1 MDEAKAGRLYPFDEG
16 DTDAIVIRC
25 ADPRFR
31 RAFDAFVADLGIR
44 HPATIAVTG
53 SIKSFALQA
62 YIPKEWHALRKQLEL
77 IATRHAHVTRVVLLT
92 HDDCQSYKASAH
104 LMGDLPLSW
113 NGSGTTWQ
121 PWGASFAKSTCPGPA
136 SSSTTPASS
145 RAAANGP
152 SPSIASADR
161 PRLPARSPD
170 HGAAAQGR
178 HRVSVPPGAGE
189 RSPRR
194 IERHRRSTAGA
205 QRPAPLATALAQ
217 AC

>member
-1 MDEAKAGRLYPFDEG
+1 VDEAKAGRLYPFDEG

-31 RAFDAFVADLGIR
+31 RAFDAFDAFVADLGIR

-104 LMGDLPLSW
+104 LMGGLATVVERQRDHLAALGRFLRERYLP
-113 NGSGTTWQ
+113 
-121 PWGASFAKSTCPGPA
+121 GASFELYHA
-136 SSSTTPASS
+136 
-145 RAAANGP
+145 
-152 SPSIASADR
+152 
-161 PRLPARSPD
+161 RLVES
-170 HGAAAQGR
+170 G
-178 HRVSVPPGAGE
+178 GE
-189 RSPRR
+189 RAVNFDR
-194 IERHRRSTAGA
+194 IG
-205 QRPAPLATALAQ
+205 
-217 AC
+217 